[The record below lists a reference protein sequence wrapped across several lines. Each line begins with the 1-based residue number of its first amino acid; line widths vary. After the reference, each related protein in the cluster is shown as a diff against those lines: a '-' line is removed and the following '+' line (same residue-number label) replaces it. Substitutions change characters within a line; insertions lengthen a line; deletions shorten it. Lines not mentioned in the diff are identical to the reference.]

1 MTIIGVGVDIADV
14 ERFAEHIE
22 RVPELLDRLLTPA
35 EQLKKNGR
43 RRTPESLAARF
54 SAKEA
59 LVKALQ
65 LPQIIPWH
73 EAEVVSAFSGAPS
86 FRLSGWVLEHFR
98 KKGGQTVHLSI
109 THDAGRTVTFVVVEG
124 EAVAGGLVPPVDQPA
139 PLLPGS
145 PEALAALAEFRERA
159 QASRA
164 ARQAEREAARQA
176 EREAAWQ
183 AERDTGGA
191 QS

>member
-1 MTIIGVGVDIADV
+1 MAIIGVGVDIADV
-14 ERFAEHIE
+14 PRFAEHIE

-35 EQLKKNGR
+35 EQLKKNGKR
-43 RRTPESLAARF
+43 RSAESLAARF

-65 LPQIIPWH
+65 LPQIIPWQ

-86 FRLSGWVLEHFR
+86 FRLTGWVLEHFR
-98 KKGGQTVHLSI
+98 QKGGETAHLSI

-124 EAVAGGLVPPVDQPA
+124 DGAKIVPPVDQPA

-145 PEALAALAEFRERA
+145 PEALAELERFRAMALASRE
-159 QASRA
+159 
-164 ARQAEREAARQA
+164 ARRAEREAARRPQG
-176 EREAAWQ
+176 E
-183 AERDTGGA
+183 
-191 QS
+191 

>member
-1 MTIIGVGVDIADV
+1 VAIIGVGVDIADV
-14 ERFAEHIE
+14 PRFAEHIE

-35 EQLKKNGR
+35 EQLRKNGR
-43 RRTPESLAARF
+43 RRSAESLAARF

-86 FRLSGWVLEHFR
+86 FRLTGWVREHFR
-98 KKGGQTVHLSI
+98 QKGAERVHLSI
-109 THDAGRTVTFVVVEG
+109 THDGDRTVTFVVVEG
-124 EAVAGGLVPPVDQPA
+124 PEEAAQSVPSVDQPA

-145 PEALAALAEFRERA
+145 PEALAELAAFRERA
-159 QASRA
+159 RASRE
-164 ARQAEREAARQA
+164 ARRAEREEAR
-176 EREAAWQ
+176 R
-183 AERDTGGA
+183 T

>member
-1 MTIIGVGVDIADV
+1 MTIIGIGVDIADV
-14 ERFAEHIE
+14 NRFGEHIE

-35 EQLKKNGR
+35 EQLKKNGKR
-43 RRTPESLAARF
+43 RSPESLAARF

-86 FRLSGWVLEHFR
+86 FRLTGWVLEHFR
-98 KKGGQTVHLSI
+98 KRGGENVHLSI
-109 THDAGRTVTFVVVEG
+109 SHDGGRTVTYVIVEG
-124 EAVAGGLVPPVDQPA
+124 AGAPLPPPVDQPA

-145 PEALAALAEFRERA
+145 PEALAALEEFR
-159 QASRA
+159 SRA
-164 ARQAEREAARQA
+164 RAGREAR
-176 EREAAWQ
+176 R
-183 AERDTGGA
+183 AERDAARGSSGE
-191 QS
+191 

>member
-1 MTIIGVGVDIADV
+1 MPIIGVGIDIADV
-14 ERFAEHIE
+14 DRFAEHIE

-35 EQLKKNGR
+35 EQLKKNGK

-59 LVKALQ
+59 LVKALR

-98 KKGGQTVHLSI
+98 AAGGQHAHLSI
-109 THDAGRTVTFVVVEG
+109 THDSGSTMTFVIVEG
-124 EAVAGGLVPPVDQPA
+124 RDDSALLGSAPPVDQPA

-145 PEALAALAEFRERA
+145 PEAVAALAEFR
-159 QASRA
+159 SRA
-164 ARQAEREAARQA
+164 RAGKEARRAERHAAR
-176 EREAAWQ
+176 
-183 AERDTGGA
+183 DDSTGAGE
-191 QS
+191 

>member
-1 MTIIGVGVDIADV
+1 MGIIGIGVDIADV
-14 ERFAEHIE
+14 PRFAEHIE

-35 EQLKKNGR
+35 EQLKKNGKR
-43 RRTPESLAARF
+43 RSAESLAARF

-59 LVKALQ
+59 LVKAIQ

-98 KKGGQTVHLSI
+98 QRGGQNAHLSI
-109 THDAGRTVTFVVVEG
+109 THDAGRTVTYVVVEG
-124 EAVAGGLVPPVDQPA
+124 DGPTLSPPVDQPA

-145 PEALAALAEFRERA
+145 PEALAQLEEFRA
-159 QASRA
+159 W
-164 ARQAEREAARQA
+164 ARTTRDARRAEREAARRQ
-176 EREAAWQ
+176 
-183 AERDTGGA
+183 D
-191 QS
+191 

>member
-1 MTIIGVGVDIADV
+1 MAIIGTGVDIADV
-14 ERFAEHIE
+14 PRFAEHIE

-35 EQLKKNGR
+35 EQLKKNGKR
-43 RRTPESLAARF
+43 RSAESLAARF

-65 LPQIIPWH
+65 LPQIIPWQ

-86 FRLSGWVLEHFR
+86 FRLTGWVLEHFR
-98 KKGGQTVHLSI
+98 KKGGETVHLSI

-124 EAVAGGLVPPVDQPA
+124 SGPALAPPVDQPA

-145 PEALAALAEFRERA
+145 PEALAQLEEFRTWARA
-159 QASRA
+159 NRD
-164 ARQAEREAARQA
+164 ARRAEREAAR
-176 EREAAWQ
+176 R
-183 AERDTGGA
+183 RPGD
-191 QS
+191 

>member
-1 MTIIGVGVDIADV
+1 MAIIGVGVDIADV
-14 ERFAEHIE
+14 PRFAEHIE

-35 EQLKKNGR
+35 EQLRKNGR
-43 RRTPESLAARF
+43 RRSAESLAARF

-86 FRLSGWVLEHFR
+86 FRLTGWVLEHFR
-98 KKGGQTVHLSI
+98 KKGGERVHLSI
-109 THDAGRTVTFVVVEG
+109 THDGGRTVTFVVVEG
-124 EAVAGGLVPPVDQPA
+124 SVEAAAALIPPVDQPA

-145 PEALAALAEFRERA
+145 PEALAELAAFRERA
-159 QASRA
+159 RASRE
-164 ARQAEREAARQA
+164 ARRAEREAAR
-176 EREAAWQ
+176 RE
-183 AERDTGGA
+183 D
-191 QS
+191 

>member
-1 MTIIGVGVDIADV
+1 MAIIGVGVDIADV
-14 ERFAEHIE
+14 PRFAEHIE

-35 EQLKKNGR
+35 EQLKRNGK

-59 LVKALQ
+59 LVKAIQ

-98 KKGGQTVHLSI
+98 AKGGERAHLSI
-109 THDAGRTVTFVVVEG
+109 THDAGQVVTYVIVEG
-124 EAVAGGLVPPVDQPA
+124 PGESLSPPVDQPA

-145 PEALAALAEFRERA
+145 PEALEELERMRALARARREERKA
-159 QASRA
+159 ERDA
-164 ARQAEREAARQA
+164 ARAREAARTRG
-176 EREAAWQ
+176 E
-183 AERDTGGA
+183 G
-191 QS
+191 

>member
-1 MTIIGVGVDIADV
+1 MGIIGIGLDLADV
-14 ERFAEHIE
+14 PRFAEHIE

-35 EQLKKNGR
+35 EQLKKNGKR
-43 RRTPESLAARF
+43 RNPESLAARF

-98 KKGGQTVHLSI
+98 ALGGERVHLSI
-109 THDAGRTVTFVVVEG
+109 THDGERTMTFVVVEG
-124 EAVAGGLVPPVDQPA
+124 SGPALAPPPDQPP

-145 PEALAALAEFRERA
+145 PEALAALAAAREKARASRDARRA
-159 QASRA
+159 Q
-164 ARQAEREAARQA
+164 REAARRKHA
-176 EREAAWQ
+176 
-183 AERDTGGA
+183 
-191 QS
+191 

>member
-1 MTIIGVGVDIADV
+1 MTIIGIGVDIADV

-35 EQLKKNGR
+35 EQLKKNGK

-65 LPQIIPWH
+65 LPQIIPWQ

-86 FRLSGWVLEHFR
+86 FRLTGWVLEHFR
-98 KKGGQTVHLSI
+98 DMGGETLHLSI
-109 THDAGRTVTFVVVEG
+109 SHDADRVVTFVVAEG
-124 EAVAGGLVPPVDQPA
+124 TPVSARPGVDQPA

-145 PEALAALAEFRERA
+145 PEALAALAEFRTRARAERDA
-159 QASRA
+159 RRA
-164 ARQAEREAARQA
+164 AREKARGQ
-176 EREAAWQ
+176 RQ
-183 AERDTGGA
+183 
-191 QS
+191 